1 MINLEELSV
10 FHDFGKNDVY
20 ERLIAKSPD
29 GKKYF
34 IKKTN
39 KSILDNQIKS
49 NYFENELNVI
59 QQISHDKIISFVA
72 HKQILNDIYLV
83 FDVANGGS
91 LSDYFKFYLDKYK
104 KPFPEEFVQN
114 IIKNVSE
121 AIKYLHDSHVIYR
134 NLTLDNTY
142 IDFKNE
148 EDLADFDLLKANFKI
163 GNFHFSKILGDNE
176 LTHSFIGVPIYMDPN
191 ILFHSNQNDKIAYE
205 YKADIWSL
213 GAICFE
219 LLTGEAPFDGENY
232 DELIKNVK
240 NGTYKISKDLNL
252 SKEAVSFINGMLQYD
267 PKNRFN
273 IDDVIKHDFL
283 NKNVSE
289 FSHKD
294 YETLGKV
301 DENGIVLDIK
311 IN

>member
-1 MINLEELSV
+1 MLNLEELTV
-10 FHDFGKNDVY
+10 FHDYGKNDVY

-29 GKKYF
+29 NRKYF

-39 KSILDNQIKS
+39 KSILDHQIKS
-49 NYFENELNVI
+49 KYFTNELSVL
-59 QQISHDKIISFVA
+59 QQISHENIINFVA
-72 HKQILNDIYLV
+72 QKQILNDIYLI
-83 FDVANGGS
+83 FDVSNGGS
-91 LSDYFKFYLDKYK
+91 LNEYFKFYVDKYK
-104 KPFPEEFVQN
+104 KPFPEEYVRN
-114 IIKNVSE
+114 IVKDISQ
-121 AIKYLHDSHVIYR
+121 AIKYLHDNHVIYR

-142 IDFKNE
+142 IAFDNE
-148 EDLADFDLLKANFKI
+148 EDLNDFDLLKAHFKI

-191 ILFHSNQNDKIAYE
+191 ILFHSKEIDKIAYE

-219 LLTGEAPFDGENY
+219 LLTGNAPFDGENY

-240 NGTYKISKDLNL
+240 NSTYKIPKDLNL

-267 PKNRFN
+267 PKNRFDIN
-273 IDDVIKHDFL
+273 DVIKHDFL

-289 FSHKD
+289 FSHSD

-301 DENGIVLDIK
+301 DENGITLDIK